1 MESEL
6 IPIPTLRELEKILLD
21 LSGKIRIQSTSLE
34 CHIEN
39 MEEDGNA
46 EFIVSE
52 NEAVKVLERTSSL
65 KDELEKFKLNL
76 KKFQEITKQK
86 RNSSESKDKEETD
99 EHSPE
104 LKTDESMVSTCPVVG
119 HPESFSADTTL
130 NGDGQENEDISTT
143 IERENTETERCD
155 PSSGLS
161 DTMGG
166 F

>member
-86 RNSSESKDKEETD
+86 RNSSK
-99 EHSPE
+99 
-104 LKTDESMVSTCPVVG
+104 
-119 HPESFSADTTL
+119 
-130 NGDGQENEDISTT
+130 
-143 IERENTETERCD
+143 
-155 PSSGLS
+155 
-161 DTMGG
+161 
-166 F
+166 